1 MTKNFAN
8 RISIIEAEALE
19 LLDKAHTENDLEE
32 WRITVLGRR
41 GQITTVLRGI
51 SDLDSD
57 SRRTAGAAANQLKI
71 RLQTAFEDSKARIS
85 SSDREVAGTGTNNAI
100 DVTLPGRKVNPGSL
114 HPTTQI
120 VREISL
126 SLIHI

>member
-19 LLDKAHTENDLEE
+19 LLDKAHSETELEE
-32 WRITVLGRR
+32 WRIAVLGRR

-51 SDLDSD
+51 SDLDPD

-71 RLQTAFEDSKARIS
+71 RLQAAFEDSKGRIN
-85 SSDREVAGTGTNNAI
+85 SDETVASTGIGDAI
-100 DVTLPGRKVNPGSL
+100 DVVRYNGR
-114 HPTTQI
+114 
-120 VREISL
+120 ISV
-126 SLIHI
+126 IGVK